1 MQYNRDKE
9 FDAIRF
15 EHRPQI
21 RKQLLPKTSSIVNL
35 LAMPRPL
42 ISIHCLEG
50 TLQSSWLTHIQGP
63 SNDYSRPPRKQH
75 TCRGQVG
82 ILRSLLISHVY
93 TEGRWCVR
101 CTSLLVVR
109 RSLNHKPR
117 PPLSATPSLEI
128 HPELENRRVAMRYL
142 GETR

>member
-15 EHRPQI
+15 KHRPQI
-21 RKQLLPKTSSIVNL
+21 KKQLLPKTSSIVNL

-63 SNDYSRPPRKQH
+63 SNDYSRPSAKIAYVSWPGGYPPIIADFARIH
-75 TCRGQVG
+75 RGQMV
-82 ILRSLLISHVY
+82 
-93 TEGRWCVR
+93 
-101 CTSLLVVR
+101 CTMHESSGGEAIVESQTTTTPFRHSV
-109 RSLNHKPR
+109 PR
-117 PPLSATPSLEI
+117 NPS
-128 HPELENRRVAMRYL
+128 R
-142 GETR
+142 TRK